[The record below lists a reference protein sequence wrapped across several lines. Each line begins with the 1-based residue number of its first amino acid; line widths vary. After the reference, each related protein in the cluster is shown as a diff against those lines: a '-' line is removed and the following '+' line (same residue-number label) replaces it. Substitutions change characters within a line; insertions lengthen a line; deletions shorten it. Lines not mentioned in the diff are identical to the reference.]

1 MKKSSIELKQYAP
14 TWTQSLTV
22 VVFTVATVFVGNLSA
37 EDKNSGI
44 ESTNFC
50 QGTAGQAF
58 TSCKS
63 AARSDYQVAL
73 GKCINIT
80 DPAAR
85 TLCERQAAADLADGL
100 DTCQG
105 GLEVRQ
111 ASCQKLGPDR
121 YDPPID
127 PTNFTT
133 TIDNPYFPL
142 VPGTTSLEPDALEDK
157 YYAPGVGNVLTVDL
171 VTGERDELVS
181 ITTE

>member
-73 GKCINIT
+73 GN
-80 DPAAR
+80 A
-85 TLCERQAAADLADGL
+85 L
-100 DTCQG
+100 
-105 GLEVRQ
+105 
-111 ASCQKLGPDR
+111 
-121 YDPPID
+121 
-127 PTNFTT
+127 
-133 TIDNPYFPL
+133 
-142 VPGTTSLEPDALEDK
+142 TSLTRQHGHCARDKPRPIWLMGLIRAREDSRCDRRVVKNSALT
-157 YYAPGVGNVLTVDL
+157 ATTHLSIRLTSPP
-171 VTGERDELVS
+171 R
-181 ITTE
+181 

>member
-63 AARSDYQVAL
+63 AAQSAYQVAL

-85 TLCERQAAADLADGL
+85 RSCERQAAADLADAR

-105 GLEVRQ
+105 GFEVRQ
-111 ASCQKLGPDR
+111 ASC
-121 YDPPID
+121 
-127 PTNFTT
+127 
-133 TIDNPYFPL
+133 
-142 VPGTTSLEPDALEDK
+142 
-157 YYAPGVGNVLTVDL
+157 
-171 VTGERDELVS
+171 
-181 ITTE
+181 